1 MSARERGVAR
11 LAAVARRVDA
21 NPTLLA
27 AAQRARERL
36 PGDSR
41 FGDPLSTAGA
51 PDLLARQLAA
61 VRAERPSVVRELG
74 FGALQ
79 LWQGLSEAQ
88 GRGYG
93 DREVAIMFT
102 DLIDFSQWALEAGDS
117 LALELLRRVDELV
130 SAAVYAHDGSVV
142 KRMGDGLM
150 AVFEEPRQA
159 IAAGHEAQLQLAR
172 LHLNGHRARLRVGI
186 HVGRPRKLGGDYFGV
201 DVNVAARVMAAADA
215 GEVLVSGAAGS
226 RLGEDETI
234 LRARGRLAA
243 KGAPQDLEVYLA
255 EPGATG

>member
-1 MSARERGVAR
+1 
-11 LAAVARRVDA
+11 
-21 NPTLLA
+21 
-27 AAQRARERL
+27 
-36 PGDSR
+36 
-41 FGDPLSTAGA
+41 
-51 PDLLARQLAA
+51 
-61 VRAERPSVVRELG
+61 
-74 FGALQ
+74 LQ

-130 SAAVYAHDGSVV
+130 SAAIYAHEGSVV

-150 AVFEEPRQA
+150 AVFEQPRQA
-159 IAAGHEAQLQLAR
+159 VAAGHEAQRQLAGLKR
-172 LHLNGHRARLRVGI
+172 HGDRARLRVGI
-186 HVGRPRKLGGDYFGV
+186 HVGRPRKLGGDYYGV

-215 GEVLVSGAAGS
+215 GEVLVSGVAGA
-226 RLGEDETI
+226 RLGESETR
-234 LRARGRLAA
+234 LRARGRLEA

-255 EPGATG
+255 EPGS

>member
-1 MSARERGVAR
+1 MSARGRGVAR
-11 LAAVARRVDA
+11 RAAVARRVDA
-21 NPTLLA
+21 TPTLLA

-61 VRAERPSVVRELG
+61 GRAERPSVVRELG

-102 DLIDFSQWALEAGDS
+102 DLIDFSQWALEAGGS
-117 LALELLRRVDELV
+117 PRLGGLRRAVRV
-130 SAAVYAHDGSVV
+130 GSAAGYGPDGGGGE
-142 KRMGDGLM
+142 R
-150 AVFEEPRQA
+150 
-159 IAAGHEAQLQLAR
+159 AG
-172 LHLNGHRARLRVGI
+172 G
-186 HVGRPRKLGGDYFGV
+186 
-201 DVNVAARVMAAADA
+201 
-215 GEVLVSGAAGS
+215 
-226 RLGEDETI
+226 
-234 LRARGRLAA
+234 
-243 KGAPQDLEVYLA
+243 
-255 EPGATG
+255 